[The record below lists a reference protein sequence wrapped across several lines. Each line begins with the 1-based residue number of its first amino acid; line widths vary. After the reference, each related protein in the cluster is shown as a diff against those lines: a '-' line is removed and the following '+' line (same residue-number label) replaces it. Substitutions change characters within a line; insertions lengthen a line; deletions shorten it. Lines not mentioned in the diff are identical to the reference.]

1 MKLMFIILACI
12 GIPNVNSMDYKK
24 ALLPTIVPPTPKLL
38 TRPLVTYATTK
49 EQEEIIEELRSLQ
62 SRPELVM
69 PRVDTNEVN
78 QMINEAFQSDT
89 SYRNKTEI
97 AVSIGTP
104 EARQWL
110 LEQTKKPEMF
120 QEALKTLHEY
130 IEQKD
135 FANAQRLLEWTALD
149 ANGNS
154 FLVRYRDR
162 FNSSFAHRTLHDSQM
177 LALILD
183 AGANPDAR
191 NREYLTPLHVAARSG
206 NLDSVKYLLRAGAN
220 PNVRVT
226 NPANPWIETPLF
238 CAIEQFRS
246 TINPDRQYKFFKI
259 AAYLVINK
267 EGMGGNANYDFQNS
281 KGVSAKA
288 YVNQIVGNSL
298 EIQKLKELMLY
309 RKPQNYRS
317 GDSNVVTSLA
327 DARDWRKP
335 VVVN

>member
-1 MKLMFIILACI
+1 MFIILTCI
-12 GIPNVNSMDYKK
+12 GMPNVNSMDYKK
-24 ALLPTIVPPTPKLL
+24 ALLPKIVPPTPKLL
-38 TRPLVTYATTK
+38 TRPLVTYATAE

-62 SRPELVM
+62 SRPELIM
-69 PRVDTNEVN
+69 PRVETDKVN
-78 QMINEAFQSDT
+78 QIINEAFQSDT

-97 AVSIGTP
+97 AVSIRTP
-104 EARQWL
+104 QAQQWL
-110 LEQTKKPEMF
+110 IDQMRKPEMF

-135 FANAQRLLEWTALD
+135 FDNAQQLLQWTALD

-154 FLVRYRDR
+154 CLVRYRDK
-162 FNSSFAHRTLHDSQM
+162 FNTSFAHRTLHDAQM

-288 YVNQIVGNSL
+288 YVNQIVGNSV
-298 EIQKLKELMLY
+298 EIQKLKELMFY
-309 RKPQNYRS
+309 KPYKPGSSRQAS
-317 GDSNVVTSLA
+317 GSGRRA
-327 DARDWRKP
+327 I
-335 VVVN
+335 VN